1 MKHFISKTNDL
12 SSSCFTRSPFT
23 LIELLVS
30 KTCPIGISPLHCFK
44 KSNKSNTS
52 LRPTGRTSRLTQ
64 SNSSHLHIFTQSAF
78 TLIELLVVIAIIAIL
93 ASMLLPALSQA
104 RERARQTGCLSNI
117 RECGS
122 AINFYRGD
130 HSDIIPSAMPGAAS
144 WGHLMI
150 SMKYLPPATEGK
162 AHVLSCPT
170 QTIGYKQYR
179 TYALLKGKW
188 STQNERTRSPL
199 AVWAPDGKTVY
210 DLDIRRFAMFR
221 ADARATPSTFV
232 IMADSRTS
240 FGQSLHPHMY
250 CAMEPHRVT
259 EKSGGLAFR
268 HFNDKTAGA
277 LFLDGHAAQIKRGG
291 GKYRNKH
298 DNDFSVGSLSYYVPL
313 FGAARSNKL

>member
-1 MKHFISKTNDL
+1 MNIKRL
-12 SSSCFTRSPFT
+12 SVPVVNNRNFSFT

-30 KTCPIGISPLHCFK
+30 ATCQIGVLPLYCLK
-44 KSNKSNTS
+44 KIHKNCTS
-52 LRPTGRTSRLTQ
+52 LRPSGRTSRLPQ
-64 SNSSHLHIFTQSAF
+64 ANSSHLHIFTQSAF

-144 WGHLMI
+144 WGDLMI

-188 STQNERTRSPL
+188 STREERKWSPL
-199 AVWAPDGKTVY
+199 AVWAPDGTTVY
-210 DLDIRRFAMFR
+210 GLDIRRFEQLR
-221 ADARATPSTFV
+221 QSARVTPSTFV

-240 FGQSLHPHMY
+240 FGRPLHPHMY

-259 EKSGGLAFR
+259 EKTGGLAFR

-298 DNDFSVGSLSYYVPL
+298 DNDFSVGSLNYYVPL